1 MLFTL
6 EMTHFTGYLQVNWGS
21 VILARLKPT
30 HWLPACGNRAAL
42 PSGFWNRTGSF
53 FFISLSHVCSHPSR
67 PQRDPIIER
76 Q

>member
-53 FFISLSHVCSHPSR
+53 FLFHSLMFALILHDLSVIR
-67 PQRDPIIER
+67 
-76 Q
+76 